1 MNLQEIPT
9 IATAEELIDR
19 ALRRA
24 SKVEESVR
32 NADYRARLTAV
43 RKIHSVADNIANP
56 LHTYVK
62 AFPSFDNIHPFDR
75 SIIDLTVGV
84 DKLRKSLG
92 ASDWARK
99 EVLMIGNKY
108 VPKARARK
116 SAEETMR
123 IMSEAYTKM
132 TNIVRQIEKNL
143 NFLISARS
151 IFRNIPNV
159 NNEKPLAVFAGA
171 PNVGKSSLIGAISTG
186 KPEVKSYPFTTKGV
200 SLGHIK
206 AKYDIIQV
214 MDTPGLLDRP
224 NSDRNDMEK
233 QGIAALDY
241 LEPIIVFLT
250 DLSGTSGYSV
260 ETQESLHEELKGKYS
275 KYRWIDVYSKSDLEA
290 ESELT
295 YSESVSVSVMT
306 KTGLEELES
315 RLIQLSEI

>member
-233 QGIAALDY
+233 QGIAALDH

-275 KYRWIDVYSKSDLEA
+275 KYRWIDVYSKSDLAA
-290 ESELT
+290 ESKLT
-295 YSESVSVSVMT
+295 YSDSLSVSVMS
-306 KTGLEELES
+306 KIGLEELES